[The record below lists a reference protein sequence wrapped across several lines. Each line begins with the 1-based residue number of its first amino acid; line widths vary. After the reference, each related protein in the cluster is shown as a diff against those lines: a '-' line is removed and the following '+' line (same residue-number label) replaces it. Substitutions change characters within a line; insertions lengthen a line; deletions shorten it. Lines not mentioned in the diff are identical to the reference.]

1 MVTFVSET
9 IIYLSFAICLLST
22 IPVLN
27 VFQTFA
33 DIHVS
38 VTIIASQYNDIVQKF
53 LDLQGSSHSVIY
65 GTIHVSVSNEPELV
79 PEMMSAPVKLRAIR
93 RKNYTATMGFALASR
108 SITATKTTLIVRSIP
123 AVT

>member
-1 MVTFVSET
+1 M
-9 IIYLSFAICLLST
+9 ST

>member
-1 MVTFVSET
+1 MVNTET
-9 IIYLSFAICLLST
+9 LTAHVNRKT
-22 IPVLN
+22 IVM
-27 VFQTFA
+27 
-33 DIHVS
+33 DSIHV
-38 VTIIASQYNDIVQKF
+38 TTGIAQT
-53 LDLQGSSHSVIY
+53 LGSSHSVIY

>member
-1 MVTFVSET
+1 M
-9 IIYLSFAICLLST
+9 
-22 IPVLN
+22 
-27 VFQTFA
+27 FQTFA

-108 SITATKTTLIVRSIP
+108 SITATRTTLIVRSIP

>member
-53 LDLQGSSHSVIY
+53 LDLQGSSHSVID